1 MKLIKLL
8 SVSTLLAS
16 SLFATNSIDNSVL
29 KFEKKRFSKNKRIE
43 IKDVKISLKK
53 QMPQK
58 GWYGYIIDL
67 DAKMAGNPIKAKDI
81 VFSNGEVIA
90 PELFDIK
97 TGMPL
102 KDLMTPTLSKD
113 YYNKE
118 HLIAGNHQAKD
129 KIVVFSDPL
138 CPFCMDY
145 VPDVIEHVN
154 RNKDSIALYYY
165 HFPLLRIHPAA
176 EPLSRLMDIAKKKGI
191 KDIELKVYRADWD
204 KYFTGREKNTQKI
217 VDAFN
222 KEFNTSITLA
232 EINNK
237 NLQEKIFKDI
247 SMGEEVMVQ
256 GTPTIF
262 VNGEQDKSKLK
273 YEMLG
278 N

>member
-191 KDIELKVYRADWD
+191 KDIESKVYRADWD